1 MIAQITQMGTRELWD
16 AFQANPLGVYVQ
28 AATRMKD
35 AGMKETPT
43 ISRVLEEISPTEK
56 GDRLDAYERL
66 LMAAG
71 IRTKSDPVAGYYASK
86 ADVFTADKASRA
98 LFVEFFARNW
108 RKVSAGRMDTQERA
122 VLLSDDGV
130 PGSWERPYAYAAT
143 ARQDRQVAPAIPL
156 SELVAMTTPI
166 DADTYKAW
174 YLTYDAEQLRKFRVG
189 ESATI
194 PLAKITGSDRTINLK
209 KYGRAIEASYES
221 LRRVRVDKLARFI
234 QLMAV
239 QSEVDKVAAAID
251 VLVNGDGNANTAATA
266 YNLTTLDSGATAG
279 TLTLKGWLAFKMK
292 FTNPYAVTTALMQDS
307 IALQLALLDAGSA
320 NIPLVN
326 IPGGSGGLGTGLR
339 PINRFADNVG
349 YGWTSDA
356 PANKIVGVDNRMALE
371 RVTEIGGEI
380 SEMERFV
387 LEQTQVMVMT
397 EVEGFSVMDA
407 NATKILTV
415 NA

>member
-1 MIAQITQMGTRELWD
+1 MSVQITQLGTRELWD
-16 AFQANPLGVYVQ
+16 AFQANPLEVYVT

-35 AGMKETPT
+35 GGMKETPT
-43 ISRVLEEISPTEK
+43 MSRVLEEISPTEK

-66 LMAAG
+66 LQQAG
-71 IRTKSDPVAGYYASK
+71 IRTKSDPVAGHFASK
-86 ADVFTADKASRA
+86 ADVFTKNKATRA

-108 RKVSAGRMDTQERA
+108 RKVSFGQMNTQERA
-122 VLLSDDGV
+122 TLLSDDGV
-130 PGSWERPYAYAAT
+130 TGSWERPYAYAAT
-143 ARQDRQVAPAIPL
+143 ARQDKQVAPAIPL

-194 PLAKITGSDRTINLK
+194 PLAKIVGSDRNISLK

-221 LRRVRVDKLARFI
+221 LRRIRVDKLARFV

-239 QSEVDKVAAAID
+239 QSEIDKVAAVID
-251 VLVNGDGNANTAATA
+251 VLVNGDGNASTTPTNH
-266 YNLTTLDSGATAG
+266 NLTALDSGTSAG
-279 TLTLKGWLAFKMK
+279 TLSIKGWLAYKMK
-292 FTNPYAVTTALMQDS
+292 FVNPYMITTALMREDV
-307 IALQLALLDAGSA
+307 ALQLALLDVGSA
-320 NIPLVN
+320 NIPLIA
-326 IPGGSGGLGTGLR
+326 IPGGPGGLGTGLR
-339 PINRFADNVG
+339 PINRTSDDVG

-356 PANKIVGVDNRMALE
+356 PANKIVGFDNRMAIE
-371 RVTEIGGEI
+371 RVTEIGAEI

-387 LEQTQVMVMT
+387 LEQTQVMTMS
-397 EVEGFSVMDA
+397 EVEGYAVMDP
-407 NATKILTV
+407 NATKTLTV